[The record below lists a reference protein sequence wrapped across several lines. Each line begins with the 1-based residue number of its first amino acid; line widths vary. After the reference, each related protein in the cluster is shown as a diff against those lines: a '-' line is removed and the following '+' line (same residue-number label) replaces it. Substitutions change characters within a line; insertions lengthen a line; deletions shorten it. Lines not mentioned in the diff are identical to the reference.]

1 MYAMF
6 IKEMRQ
12 FFRHYISKV
21 AIAVVVICWTMLF
34 FAIRMVREKVLELEN
49 LSAGEVAENVFVF
62 AVLLSI
68 AVCCGVCAIVSISS
82 SRWRM
87 ELADPAFSPGIT
99 TCTPAWQL
107 ALGKW
112 IAVMIQALVFVV
124 VAGIFPIKVL
134 YFNLPDELLNF
145 GRAMNSKD
153 FMELMTDFPLV
164 TVCLVMAFVSMTLAI
179 SSLKPRS
186 RGRYDFGMLAVFPA
200 LLALGVIVFEIP
212 AKFWEIAIIAR
223 TMVITVGCLA
233 LISSGVS
240 APGSNRLL
248 FFKVWVTASVLIFMP
263 LVYHFT
269 ECFSR
274 VRWTNELFRASFF
287 FVMCSLFERL
297 IQSRRVMAQT
307 EDPLLKI
314 VLFPFTTGALNSL
327 VVSGLLAFA
336 AFWVDRSNF
345 LMRCDFLLLV
355 FAISAMCNF
364 AGLLIERYG
373 KRFIRF
379 AAFCL
384 LGWLSGAFVFYIK
397 GKYPGFPVEYEL
409 EIRLVLTLVSLIFT
423 ALLAIN
429 YNCRKK
435 DL

>member
-21 AIAVVVICWTMLF
+21 AILIALVCWMMVF
-34 FAIRMVREKVLELEN
+34 FAIHMIKRWIAEP
-49 LSAGEVAENVFVF
+49 ENVSALEMTDTVSVFV
-62 AVLLSI
+62 VLLAI
-68 AVCCGVCAIVSISS
+68 AVCCGVCAIVAIAS

-112 IAVMIQALVFVV
+112 SAVMIQALVFVA
-124 VAGIFPIKVL
+124 VAGILPMKVL
-134 YFNLPDELLNF
+134 AFDLPDKLGY
-145 GRAMNSKD
+145 GRAMSSKD
-153 FMELMTDFPLV
+153 FLDFMSDLPLV
-164 TVCLVMAFVSMTLAI
+164 SLCLVTALVSMTLAI

-186 RGRYDFGMLAVFPA
+186 RGRYDFGMLAVFPVLFA
-200 LLALGVIVFEIP
+200 LIGVYGDIPTKFLEIG
-212 AKFWEIAIIAR
+212 FVTR
-223 TMVITVGCLA
+223 TVVVTVGSLA

-248 FFKVWVTASVLIFMP
+248 FFKVWMTASVLIFMP

-274 VRWTNELFRASFF
+274 VRWVDELVAVSLFF
-287 FVMCSLFERL
+287 IVCSLFERL

-307 EDPLLKI
+307 DDPLLKI

-327 VVSGLLAFA
+327 VLSALLAFA
-336 AFWVDRSNF
+336 AFFVDRCNF
-345 LMRCDFLLLV
+345 LGRCDFLLLV
-355 FAISAMCNF
+355 FALGAMCNF
-364 AGLLIERYG
+364 AGLLIERCG

-379 AAFCL
+379 AAFCV
-384 LGWLSGAFVFYIK
+384 LGWLSGAFVFYIEEE
-397 GKYPGFPVEYEL
+397 YPGFPVDQARN
-409 EIRLVLTLVSLIFT
+409 IRIVLSLISLVFST
-423 ALLAIN
+423 LLAIN
-429 YNCRKK
+429 YNYRKK

>member
-1 MYAMF
+1 MNAMF

-21 AIAVVVICWTMLF
+21 AILIALVCWTMVF
-34 FAIRMVREKVLELEN
+34 FAIRMIKKWIAEP
-49 LSAGEVAENVFVF
+49 ENVSALEMADNVGFFV
-62 AVLLSI
+62 VLLAI
-68 AVCCGVCAIVSISS
+68 AACCGVCAIVAISC

-112 IAVMIQALVFVV
+112 SAVMTQALVFAA
-124 VAGIFPIKVL
+124 VAGVLPIKVL
-134 YFNLPDELLNF
+134 AFDIPDKLVY
-145 GRAMNSKD
+145 GRAMSSKD
-153 FMELMTDFPLV
+153 VLEFMADLPLV
-164 TVCLVMAFVSMTLAI
+164 SLCLVTALVSMTLAI

-186 RGRYDFGMLAVFPA
+186 RGRYDFGMLAVFPVLFA
-200 LLALGVIVFEIP
+200 LIGVYGDIPTKFLEIG
-212 AKFWEIAIIAR
+212 FVTR
-223 TMVITVGCLA
+223 TVVVTVGSLA

-248 FFKVWVTASVLIFMP
+248 FFKVWMTSSVLIFMP

-274 VRWTNELFRASFF
+274 VRWVDELVAVSLFF
-287 FVMCSLFERL
+287 IVCSLFERL

-327 VVSGLLAFA
+327 VLSVLLALA
-336 AFWVDRSNF
+336 AFFVDRCNF
-345 LMRCDFLLLV
+345 LGRCDFLLLV
-355 FAISAMCNF
+355 FALGAMCNF
-364 AGLLIERYG
+364 AGLLIERCG
-373 KRFIRF
+373 KRFIRS
-379 AAFCL
+379 AAFCV
-384 LGWLSGAFVFYIK
+384 LGWLSGAFVFYIEEE
-397 GKYPGFPVEYEL
+397 YPGFPVDQARN
-409 EIRLVLTLVSLIFT
+409 IRIVLSLISLVFST
-423 ALLAIN
+423 LLAIN
-429 YNCRKK
+429 YNYRKK

>member
-21 AIAVVVICWTMLF
+21 AIAVVVICWTMVF
-34 FAIRMVREKVLELEN
+34 FAIRMIKKWIAE
-49 LSAGEVAENVFVF
+49 SENVSALGMADNVEFFV
-62 AVLLSI
+62 VLLAI
-68 AVCCGVCAIVSISS
+68 AACCGVCAIVAISC

-112 IAVMIQALVFVV
+112 SAVMIQTLVFIA
-124 VAGIFPIKVL
+124 VAGILPIKVL

-186 RGRYDFGMLAVFPA
+186 RGRDDFGMLAVFPA

-223 TMVITVGCLA
+223 TMVITVGSLA

-263 LVYHFT
+263 LIYHFT

-274 VRWTNELFRASFF
+274 VRWANELLRASFF
-287 FVMCSLFERL
+287 FVMCALFERL
-297 IQSRRVMAQT
+297 IQSRRVLAQT

-327 VVSGLLAFA
+327 VLSGLLAFA

-345 LMRCDFLLLV
+345 LTRCDFLLLV

-397 GKYPGFPVEYEL
+397 GKYPGFPVEYEQ

>member
-21 AIAVVVICWTMLF
+21 AILIALVCWTMVF
-34 FAIRMVREKVLELEN
+34 FAIRMIKKWIAE
-49 LSAGEVAENVFVF
+49 SENVSATEMADNVGFFV
-62 AVLLSI
+62 VLLAI
-68 AVCCGVCAIVSISS
+68 AACCGVCAIVAISC

-112 IAVMIQALVFVV
+112 SAVMIQTLVFVA
-124 VAGIFPIKVL
+124 VAGILPIKVL
-134 YFNLPDELLNF
+134 AFDLPDKLVN
-145 GRAMNSKD
+145 GRVMSSKD
-153 FMELMTDFPLV
+153 FLEFMTDLPLV
-164 TVCLVMAFVSMTLAI
+164 SLCLVTALVSMTLAI

-186 RGRYDFGMLAVFPA
+186 RGRYDFGMLAVFPVLFA
-200 LLALGVIVFEIP
+200 LIGVYGDIPTKFLEIG
-212 AKFWEIAIIAR
+212 FVTR
-223 TMVITVGCLA
+223 TVVVTVGSLA

-248 FFKVWVTASVLIFMP
+248 FFKVWMTASVLIFMP

-274 VRWTNELFRASFF
+274 VRWAKELVAVSLFF
-287 FVMCSLFERL
+287 IVCSLFERL

-327 VVSGLLAFA
+327 VLSALLALA
-336 AFWVDRSNF
+336 AFFVDRCNF
-345 LMRCDFLLLV
+345 LGRCDFLLLV
-355 FAISAMCNF
+355 FALGAMCNF
-364 AGLLIERYG
+364 AGLLIERCG

-379 AAFCL
+379 AAFCV
-384 LGWLSGAFVFYIK
+384 LGWLSGAFVFYIEEE
-397 GKYPGFPVEYEL
+397 YPGFPVDQARN
-409 EIRLVLTLVSLIFT
+409 IRIVLSLVSLVFST
-423 ALLAIN
+423 LLAIN
-429 YNCRKK
+429 YNYRKK

>member
-21 AIAVVVICWTMLF
+21 AILIALVCWTMVF
-34 FAIRMVREKVLELEN
+34 FAIRMIKKWIAE
-49 LSAGEVAENVFVF
+49 SENVSALEMADNVGFFV
-62 AVLLSI
+62 VLLAI
-68 AVCCGVCAIVSISS
+68 AACCGVCAIVAISC

-112 IAVMIQALVFVV
+112 SAVMIQTLVFVA
-124 VAGIFPIKVL
+124 VAGILPIKVL
-134 YFNLPDELLNF
+134 AFDLPDKLVY
-145 GRAMNSKD
+145 GRAVTSRD
-153 FMELMTDFPLV
+153 FLEFMTDLPLV
-164 TVCLVMAFVSMTLAI
+164 SLCLVTALVSMTLAI

-186 RGRYDFGMLAVFPA
+186 RGRYDFGMLAVFPVLFA
-200 LLALGVIVFEIP
+200 LIGVYGDIPTKFLEIG
-212 AKFWEIAIIAR
+212 FVTR
-223 TMVITVGCLA
+223 TVVVTVGSLA

-248 FFKVWVTASVLIFMP
+248 FFKVWMTASVLIFMP

-274 VRWTNELFRASFF
+274 VRWVDELVAVSLFF
-287 FVMCSLFERL
+287 IVCSLFERL

-327 VVSGLLAFA
+327 VLSALLALAVF
-336 AFWVDRSNF
+336 FVDRCNF
-345 LMRCDFLLLV
+345 LGRCDFLLLV
-355 FAISAMCNF
+355 FALGAMCNF
-364 AGLLIERYG
+364 AGLLIERCG

-379 AAFCL
+379 AAFCV
-384 LGWLSGAFVFYIK
+384 LGWLSGAFVFYIEEE
-397 GKYPGFPVEYEL
+397 YPGFPVDQARN
-409 EIRLVLTLVSLIFT
+409 IRIVLSLVSLIFT
-423 ALLAIN
+423 TLLAIN
-429 YNCRKK
+429 YNYRKK

>member
-21 AIAVVVICWTMLF
+21 AILIALVCWTMVF
-34 FAIRMVREKVLELEN
+34 FAIRMIKKWIAE
-49 LSAGEVAENVFVF
+49 SENVSALEMADNVGFFV
-62 AVLLSI
+62 VLLAI
-68 AVCCGVCAIVSISS
+68 AACCGVCAIVAISC

-112 IAVMIQALVFVV
+112 SAVMIQTLVFVA
-124 VAGIFPIKVL
+124 VAGILPIKVL
-134 YFNLPDELLNF
+134 AFDLPDKLVN
-145 GRAMNSKD
+145 GRVMSSKD
-153 FMELMTDFPLV
+153 FLEFMTDLPLV
-164 TVCLVMAFVSMTLAI
+164 SLCLVTALVSMTLAI

-186 RGRYDFGMLAVFPA
+186 RGRYDFGMLAVFPVLFA
-200 LLALGVIVFEIP
+200 LIGVYGDIPTKFLEIG
-212 AKFWEIAIIAR
+212 FVTR
-223 TMVITVGCLA
+223 TVVVTVGSLA

-248 FFKVWVTASVLIFMP
+248 FFKVWMTASVLILMP

-274 VRWTNELFRASFF
+274 VRWVDELVAVSLFF
-287 FVMCSLFERL
+287 IVCSLFERL

-327 VVSGLLAFA
+327 VLSALLALA
-336 AFWVDRSNF
+336 AFFVDRCNF
-345 LMRCDFLLLV
+345 LGRCDFLLLV
-355 FAISAMCNF
+355 FALGAMCNF
-364 AGLLIERYG
+364 AGLLIERCG

-379 AAFCL
+379 AAFCV
-384 LGWLSGAFVFYIK
+384 LGWLSGAFVFYIEEE
-397 GKYPGFPVEYEL
+397 YPGFPVDQARN
-409 EIRLVLTLVSLIFT
+409 IRIVLSLISLVFST
-423 ALLAIN
+423 LLAIN
-429 YNCRKK
+429 YNYRKK

>member
-21 AIAVVVICWTMLF
+21 AILIALVCWTMVF
-34 FAIRMVREKVLELEN
+34 FAIRMIKKWIAE
-49 LSAGEVAENVFVF
+49 SENVSALEMGDNVGFFV
-62 AVLLSI
+62 VLLAI
-68 AVCCGVCAIVSISS
+68 AACCGVCAIVAISC

-112 IAVMIQALVFVV
+112 SAVMIQALVFVA
-124 VAGIFPIKVL
+124 VAGILPIKVL
-134 YFNLPDELLNF
+134 AFDLPDKLVN
-145 GRAMNSKD
+145 GRVMSSKD
-153 FMELMTDFPLV
+153 FLEFMTDLPLV
-164 TVCLVMAFVSMTLAI
+164 SLCLVTALVSMTLAI

-186 RGRYDFGMLAVFPA
+186 RGRYDFGMLAVFPVLFA
-200 LLALGVIVFEIP
+200 LIGVYGDIPTKFLEIG
-212 AKFWEIAIIAR
+212 FVTR
-223 TMVITVGCLA
+223 TVVVTVGSLA

-248 FFKVWVTASVLIFMP
+248 FFKVWMTASVLILMP

-274 VRWTNELFRASFF
+274 VRWVDELVAVSLFF
-287 FVMCSLFERL
+287 IVCSLFERL

-314 VLFPFTTGALNSL
+314 ALFPFTTGALNSL
-327 VVSGLLAFA
+327 VLSVLLALA
-336 AFWVDRSNF
+336 AFFVDRCNF
-345 LMRCDFLLLV
+345 LGRCDFLLLV
-355 FAISAMCNF
+355 FALGAMCNF
-364 AGLLIERYG
+364 AGLLIERCG

-379 AAFCL
+379 AAFCV
-384 LGWLSGAFVFYIK
+384 LGWLSGAFVFYIEEE
-397 GKYPGFPVEYEL
+397 YPGFPVDQARN
-409 EIRLVLTLVSLIFT
+409 IRIVLSLISLVFST
-423 ALLAIN
+423 LLAIN
-429 YNCRKK
+429 YNYRKK